1 MGAQPHQSSHQS
13 PRQQIRQMGRLA
25 LTPTMRQSLRLLAW
39 RNYEIAHFVR
49 GLAAENPF
57 IAVDYQE
64 PKPRLPSLTL
74 GEEAFASARLA
85 GVADISLSQ
94 YLLDAVD
101 RLFPLGRA
109 RAVAMA
115 LVAHVDAAGWLDADA
130 PKTAAAYGMAG
141 AEYEELVRRLQS
153 VPIAGLFARNLEECL
168 RLQLEDRGE
177 LDALMR
183 ALLPHLS
190 LLLSGGEDALA
201 AASGLTQAEL
211 QQGLTRLKR
220 LDPKPGAQFRHDDG
234 DIFRPDILVEAQ
246 EDGYAITLN
255 QANLPVVRLADN
267 VGGGEMGA
275 DDAADGV
282 GGDADLLK
290 KAEAAVA
297 ALNAHLSARN
307 RMLLALTQFVV
318 ARQGAF
324 LRAGESALEPLT
336 MADAARQLECHPST
350 ITRLVQD
357 KLVLTP
363 RGMVELRAFFS
374 IGVAGKNGKAI
385 ASHALNAYL
394 LTEIESEDKTK
405 PLTDSTLARM
415 LDARYGV
422 MLTARAVAKRRAKLH
437 IARAS
442 SRKLPQ
448 CAIRTRKEQ

>member
-1 MGAQPHQSSHQS
+1 MGAQPHQSPHQS

-39 RNYEIAHFVR
+39 RNYEIVRFVR

-64 PKPRLPSLTL
+64 PKPRLPSLSV

-85 GVADISLSQ
+85 GVSDISLSQ

-101 RLFPLGRA
+101 RLFPLGRV
-109 RAVAMA
+109 RGVALA

-141 AEYEELVRRLQS
+141 AEYEGLVRRLQS

-211 QQGLTRLKR
+211 KQGLARLKR

-255 QANLPVVRLADN
+255 QANLPVVRLADD
-267 VGGGEMGA
+267 V
-275 DDAADGV
+275 V
-282 GGDADLLK
+282 GDADLLK

-297 ALNAHLSARN
+297 ALNAHISARS

-336 MADAARQLECHPST
+336 MADAARQLACHPST

-374 IGVAGKNGKAI
+374 VGVAGKTGKTI

-405 PLTDSTLARM
+405 PLTDGTLAEM
-415 LDARYGV
+415 LDARYGIT
-422 MLTARAVAKRRAKLH
+422 LTARAVAKRRAKLH

-442 SRKLPQ
+442 ARKLPRN
-448 CAIRTRKEQ
+448 CTRGAIRTRKE

>member
-1 MGAQPHQSSHQS
+1 MGAQPHQSPHQS

-39 RNYEIAHFVR
+39 RNYEIVRFVR

-85 GVADISLSQ
+85 GVSDISLSQ

-109 RAVAMA
+109 RGVAMA

-190 LLLSGGEDALA
+190 LLLSGGEGALA

-211 QQGLTRLKR
+211 KQGLARLKR

-255 QANLPVVRLADN
+255 QANLPVVRLN
-267 VGGGEMGA
+267 
-275 DDAADGV
+275 DDAV
-282 GGDADLLK
+282 GDADLLK

-297 ALNAHLSARN
+297 ALNAHLTARN

-336 MADAARQLECHPST
+336 MADAARQLACHPST

-374 IGVAGKNGKAI
+374 GAVAGKTGKTI

-405 PLTDSTLARM
+405 PLTDGTLAEM
-415 LDARYGV
+415 LDARYGI

-448 CAIRTRKEQ
+448 STKRVVV

>member
-1 MGAQPHQSSHQS
+1 MAVQ
-13 PRQQIRQMGRLA
+13 PRQQPRQTGRLT

-39 RNYEIAHFVR
+39 RNYEIARFVR
-49 GLAAENPF
+49 RLAAENPF

-64 PKPRLPSLTL
+64 PKPRLPSLSL
-74 GEEAFASARLA
+74 GEEAFASARVA
-85 GVADISLSQ
+85 GPADISLSQ

-101 RLFPLGRA
+101 RLFPLGRG
-109 RAVAMA
+109 RAVALA
-115 LVAHVDAAGWLDADA
+115 LVAHVDEAGWLDADA
-130 PKTAAAYGMAG
+130 PKTAAGYGIAG
-141 AEYEELVRRLQS
+141 EEYEQLLRRLQS
-153 VPIAGLFARNLEECL
+153 VPITGLFARNLEECL

-183 ALLPHLS
+183 SLLPHLS

-201 AASGLTQAEL
+201 ESSGLTQAEL
-211 QQGLTRLKR
+211 KQGLARLRR

-246 EDGYAITLN
+246 DDGYAITLN
-255 QANLPVVRLADN
+255 QASLPVVRLADN
-267 VGGGEMGA
+267 VA
-275 DDAADGV
+275 DNV
-282 GGDADLLK
+282 GGDTALLK
-290 KAEAAVA
+290 IAEAEVA
-297 ALNAHLSARN
+297 ALNAHLSARS

-336 MADAARQLECHPST
+336 MADAAHQLECHPST

-374 IGVAGKNGKAI
+374 GAVAGKDGKTI

-405 PLTDSTLARM
+405 PLTDSTLAEM
-415 LDARYGV
+415 LDARYGI
-422 MLTARAVAKRRAKLH
+422 MLTTRAVAKRRTKLH

-442 SRKLPQ
+442 ARKLPQ
-448 CAIRTRKEQ
+448 NAERPIV

>member
-1 MGAQPHQSSHQS
+1 MGAQPHQS
-13 PRQQIRQMGRLA
+13 PRQQPRQQMRQMGRLA

-64 PKPRLPSLTL
+64 PKPRLPSLSL

-85 GVADISLSQ
+85 GVSDISLSQ

-109 RAVAMA
+109 RGVALA

-130 PKTAAAYGMAG
+130 PKTAAGYGMAG
-141 AEYEELVRRLQS
+141 AEYEGLVRRLQS

-201 AASGLTQAEL
+201 EASGLTQAEL
-211 QQGLTRLKR
+211 KQGLARLKR

-234 DIFRPDILVEAQ
+234 DIFRPDILVEARD
-246 EDGYAITLN
+246 DGYAITLN

-267 VGGGEMGA
+267 VGA
-275 DDAADGV
+275 DDA

-297 ALNAHLSARN
+297 ALNAHISARN

-336 MADAARQLECHPST
+336 MADAARQLACHPST

-374 IGVAGKNGKAI
+374 GAVAGKDGKTI

-405 PLTDSTLARM
+405 PLTDGTLARM
-415 LDARYGV
+415 LDARYGI

-448 CAIRTRKEQ
+448 STKRVVV

>member
-1 MGAQPHQSSHQS
+1 MGAQPHQSSRQS

-39 RNYEIAHFVR
+39 RNYEIARFVR

-64 PKPRLPSLTL
+64 PKPRLPSLSL

-85 GVADISLSQ
+85 GVSDISLSQ

-153 VPIAGLFARNLEECL
+153 VPIAGLFARNLAECL

-190 LLLSGGEDALA
+190 LLLSGGEGALA
-201 AASGLTQAEL
+201 AASGLSQAEL
-211 QQGLTRLKR
+211 KQGLTRLKR

-246 EDGYAITLN
+246 DDGYAITLN
-255 QANLPVVRLADN
+255 RANLPVVRLADN
-267 VGGGEMGA
+267 V
-275 DDAADGV
+275 V
-282 GGDADLLK
+282 GDADLLK

-297 ALNAHLSARN
+297 ALNAHLSARS

-336 MADAARQLECHPST
+336 MADAARQLACHPST

-363 RGMVELRAFFS
+363 RGMLELRAFFS
-374 IGVAGKNGKAI
+374 GAVAGKDGKTI

-405 PLTDSTLARM
+405 PLTDGSLAEM
-415 LDARYGV
+415 LDARYGI

-442 SRKLPQ
+442 ARKLPQ
-448 CAIRTRKEQ
+448 STKRAVV

>member
-1 MGAQPHQSSHQS
+1 MMGAQPHQSPHQS
-13 PRQQIRQMGRLA
+13 PRQQIRQTGRLT

-39 RNYEIAHFVR
+39 RNYEIARFVR

-64 PKPRLPSLTL
+64 PKPRLPSLSL

-109 RAVAMA
+109 RGVAMA

-183 ALLPHLS
+183 ALLPHLA

-201 AASGLTQAEL
+201 EASGLTQAEL
-211 QQGLTRLKR
+211 QQGLARLKR

-246 EDGYAITLN
+246 DDGYAITLN
-255 QANLPVVRLADN
+255 QASLPVVRLADN
-267 VGGGEMGA
+267 VG
-275 DDAADGV
+275 ADGV

-290 KAEAAVA
+290 KAEAEVA
-297 ALNAHLSARN
+297 ALNAHLTARN

-336 MADAARQLECHPST
+336 MADAARQLACHPST

-374 IGVAGKNGKAI
+374 GAVADKDGKTI

-405 PLTDSTLARM
+405 PLTDGTLAEM
-415 LDARYGV
+415 LDARYGIT
-422 MLTARAVAKRRAKLH
+422 LTARAVAKRRAKLH

-442 SRKLPQ
+442 ARKLPQ
-448 CAIRTRKEQ
+448 STKRVVV

>member
-1 MGAQPHQSSHQS
+1 MGAQPHQSPHQS

-25 LTPTMRQSLRLLAW
+25 ITPTMRQSLRLLAW
-39 RNYEIAHFVR
+39 RNYEIVRFVR
-49 GLAAENPF
+49 RLAAENPF

-85 GVADISLSQ
+85 GVSDISLSQ

-109 RAVAMA
+109 RGVALA

-130 PKTAAAYGMAG
+130 PKTAAGYGMAG
-141 AEYEELVRRLQS
+141 AEYEGLVRRLQS

-211 QQGLTRLKR
+211 KQGLARLKR

-246 EDGYAITLN
+246 DDGYAITLN
-255 QANLPVVRLADN
+255 QANLPVVRLADD
-267 VGGGEMGA
+267 VQG
-275 DDAADGV
+275 DG
-282 GGDADLLK
+282 DLLK

-297 ALNAHLSARN
+297 ALNAHLTARS

-336 MADAARQLECHPST
+336 MADAARQLACHPST

-374 IGVAGKNGKAI
+374 GAVAGKTGKTI

-405 PLTDSTLARM
+405 PLTDGTLAEM
-415 LDARYGV
+415 LDARYGI

-442 SRKLPQ
+442 ARKLPQ
-448 CAIRTRKEQ
+448 STKRVVV

>member
-1 MGAQPHQSSHQS
+1 MGAQPHQSPHQS
-13 PRQQIRQMGRLA
+13 PRQQMRQMGRLT

-39 RNYEIAHFVR
+39 RNYEIARFVR

-109 RAVAMA
+109 RGVALA

-190 LLLSGGEDALA
+190 LLLSGGEGALA

-211 QQGLTRLKR
+211 KQGLARLKR

-246 EDGYAITLN
+246 DDGYAITLN
-255 QANLPVVRLADN
+255 RANLPVVRLADN
-267 VGGGEMGA
+267 VGAGDVQG
-275 DDAADGV
+275 DG
-282 GGDADLLK
+282 DLLK

-297 ALNAHLSARN
+297 ALNAHLTARN

-324 LRAGESALEPLT
+324 LRAGEVALEPLT
-336 MADAARQLECHPST
+336 MADAARQLACHPST

-374 IGVAGKNGKAI
+374 GAVAGKDGKTI

-405 PLTDSTLARM
+405 PLTDGSLAQM
-415 LDARYGV
+415 LDARYGI

-442 SRKLPQ
+442 SRKLPRN
-448 CAIRTRKEQ
+448 CVRARKEQ

>member
-1 MGAQPHQSSHQS
+1 MGAQPHQSPHQS
-13 PRQQIRQMGRLA
+13 PRQQIRQMGRLT

-39 RNYEIAHFVR
+39 RNYEIARFVR

-85 GVADISLSQ
+85 GVSDISLSQ

-109 RAVAMA
+109 RAVALA

-130 PKTAAAYGMAG
+130 PKTAADYGMAG
-141 AEYEELVRRLQS
+141 AEYEGLVRRLQS

-201 AASGLTQAEL
+201 EASGLSQAEL
-211 QQGLTRLKR
+211 QQGLARLKR
-220 LDPKPGAQFRHDDG
+220 LDPKPGTQFRHDDG

-255 QANLPVVRLADN
+255 QANLPVVRLADD
-267 VGGGEMGA
+267 VA
-275 DDAADGV
+275 DDM

-297 ALNAHLSARN
+297 ALNAHLTARS

-336 MADAARQLECHPST
+336 MADAARQLACHPST

-405 PLTDSTLARM
+405 PLTDGTLAEM
-415 LDARYGV
+415 LDARYGIT
-422 MLTARAVAKRRAKLH
+422 LTARAVAKRRVKLH

-448 CAIRTRKEQ
+448 CAIRTQKE

>member
-1 MGAQPHQSSHQS
+1 MGAQPRQS
-13 PRQQIRQMGRLA
+13 PRQQLRQTNRLA

-39 RNYEIAHFVR
+39 RNYEIARFVR

-64 PKPRLPSLTL
+64 PKPRLPSLSS

-85 GVADISLSQ
+85 GVSDISLSQ
-94 YLLDAVD
+94 YLMDAVD
-101 RLFPLGRA
+101 RLLPLGHA
-109 RAVAMA
+109 RGVAMA
-115 LVAHVDAAGWLDADA
+115 LVAHVDEAGWLDADA
-130 PKTAAAYGMAG
+130 PKTAAGYGIAG
-141 AEYEELVRRLQS
+141 AEYEQLVRRLQS

-177 LDALMR
+177 LDALMQS
-183 ALLPHLS
+183 LLPHLS

-201 AASGLTQAEL
+201 EASGLTQAEL
-211 QQGLTRLKR
+211 KQGLARLKR
-220 LDPKPGAQFRHDDG
+220 LDPKPGAQFRYDDG

-246 EDGYAITLN
+246 DDGYAITLN
-255 QANLPVVRLADN
+255 QANLPVVRLAD
-267 VGGGEMGA
+267 
-275 DDAADGV
+275 DAV
-282 GGDADLLK
+282 GDADLLK
-290 KAEAAVA
+290 IAEAEVA
-297 ALNAHLSARN
+297 ALNAHLSARS
-307 RMLLALTQFVV
+307 RMLLALAQFVV

-324 LRAGESALEPLT
+324 LRSGEAALEPLT

-374 IGVAGKNGKAI
+374 TAVAGKNGKTI

-405 PLTDSTLARM
+405 PLTDSTLAGM
-415 LDARYGV
+415 LNARYGI

-442 SRKLPQ
+442 SRKLPRNCPQ
-448 CAIRTRKEQ
+448 SAIRARKE

>member
-1 MGAQPHQSSHQS
+1 MGAQPRQSPHQSS
-13 PRQQIRQMGRLA
+13 RQQIRQMGRLA

-64 PKPRLPSLTL
+64 PKPRLPSLSM

-85 GVADISLSQ
+85 GGADISLSQ

-109 RAVAMA
+109 RGVAMA

-130 PKTAAAYGMAG
+130 PKTAASYGMAG

-183 ALLPHLS
+183 AMLPHLA

-201 AASGLTQAEL
+201 EASGLTAAEL
-211 QQGLTRLKR
+211 KQGLTRLKR

-255 QANLPVVRLADN
+255 QANLPVVRLADD
-267 VGGGEMGA
+267 V
-275 DDAADGV
+275 ADGV

-290 KAEAAVA
+290 IAEAAVA
-297 ALNAHLSARN
+297 ALNAHLTARS

-324 LRAGESALEPLT
+324 LRAGEVALEPLT
-336 MADAARQLECHPST
+336 MVDAARQLACHPST

-374 IGVAGKNGKAI
+374 GAVAGKNGKTI

-405 PLTDSTLARM
+405 PLTDGTLAEM
-415 LDARYGV
+415 LDARYGIT
-422 MLTARAVAKRRAKLH
+422 LTARAVAKRRAKLH

-442 SRKLPQ
+442 ARKLPQ
-448 CAIRTRKEQ
+448 STKRAVV

>member
-1 MGAQPHQSSHQS
+1 MGAQPHQSPHQS
-13 PRQQIRQMGRLA
+13 PRQQIRQTGRLT

-39 RNYEIAHFVR
+39 RNYEIARFVR

-64 PKPRLPSLTL
+64 PKPRLPSLSL

-85 GVADISLSQ
+85 GVSDISLSQ

-109 RAVAMA
+109 RGVAMA

-130 PKTAAAYGMAG
+130 PKTAAGYGMAG
-141 AEYEELVRRLQS
+141 AEYEGLVRRLQS

-255 QANLPVVRLADN
+255 RANLPVVRLADN
-267 VGGGEMGA
+267 VGGDEVGA
-275 DDAADGV
+275 DDV
-282 GGDADLLK
+282 EGDADLLK
-290 KAEAAVA
+290 KAEAEVA

-324 LRAGESALEPLT
+324 LRAGEVALEPLT
-336 MADAARQLECHPST
+336 MADAARQLACHPST

-405 PLTDSTLARM
+405 PLTDGSLAEM
-415 LDARYGV
+415 LDARYGI
-422 MLTARAVAKRRAKLH
+422 MLTARAVAKRRTKLH

-442 SRKLPQ
+442 SRKLPRN
-448 CAIRTRKEQ
+448 CTRGAIRTRKE

>member
-1 MGAQPHQSSHQS
+1 MGAQPHQSPHQS
-13 PRQQIRQMGRLA
+13 PRQQMRQMGRLT

-39 RNYEIAHFVR
+39 RNYEIARFVR

-64 PKPRLPSLTL
+64 PKPRLPSLSL

-130 PKTAAAYGMAG
+130 PKTAAGYGVVG
-141 AEYEELVRRLQS
+141 AEYEGLVRRLQS

-211 QQGLTRLKR
+211 QQGLARLKR

-255 QANLPVVRLADN
+255 RANLPVVRLADD
-267 VGGGEMGA
+267 VADGVGA
-275 DDAADGV
+275 DDAI
-282 GGDADLLK
+282 GDADLLK
-290 KAEAAVA
+290 KAEAEVA
-297 ALNAHLSARN
+297 ALNAHLTARS

-336 MADAARQLECHPST
+336 MADAARQLACHPST

-374 IGVAGKNGKAI
+374 GAVAGKNGKTI

-405 PLTDSTLARM
+405 PLTDSTLAQM
-415 LDARYGV
+415 LDARYGI

-442 SRKLPQ
+442 SRKLPRN
-448 CAIRTRKEQ
+448 CTRGAIRTQKE

>member
-1 MGAQPHQSSHQS
+1 MGAQPHQSPHQS
-13 PRQQIRQMGRLA
+13 PRQQIRQMGRLT

-39 RNYEIAHFVR
+39 RNYEIARFVR

-64 PKPRLPSLTL
+64 PKPRLPSLSL

-101 RLFPLGRA
+101 RLFPLGRV
-109 RAVAMA
+109 RGVALA

-130 PKTAAAYGMAG
+130 PKTAAGYGMAG

-201 AASGLTQAEL
+201 AASSLTQAEL
-211 QQGLTRLKR
+211 KQGLARLKR

-246 EDGYAITLN
+246 DDGYAITLN
-255 QANLPVVRLADN
+255 QASLPVVRLADD
-267 VGGGEMGA
+267 V
-275 DDAADGV
+275 ADGV

-290 KAEAAVA
+290 KAEAEVV
-297 ALNAHLSARN
+297 ALNAHISARS

-374 IGVAGKNGKAI
+374 GAVAGKDGKTI

-405 PLTDSTLARM
+405 PLTDGTLAEM
-415 LDARYGV
+415 LDARYGIT
-422 MLTARAVAKRRAKLH
+422 LTARAVAKRRAKLH

-442 SRKLPQ
+442 ARKLPQ
-448 CAIRTRKEQ
+448 STKRAVV

>member
-1 MGAQPHQSSHQS
+1 MMGAQPHQS
-13 PRQQIRQMGRLA
+13 PRQQPRQQMRQMGRLT

-64 PKPRLPSLTL
+64 PKPRLPSLSL

-85 GVADISLSQ
+85 GVSDISLSQ

-109 RAVAMA
+109 RGVALA

-130 PKTAAAYGMAG
+130 PKTAAGYGMAG
-141 AEYEELVRRLQS
+141 AEYEGLVRRLQS

-201 AASGLTQAEL
+201 EASGLSQAEL
-211 QQGLTRLKR
+211 KQGLTRLKR

-234 DIFRPDILVEAQ
+234 DIFRPDILVEARD
-246 EDGYAITLN
+246 DGYAITLN

-267 VGGGEMGA
+267 VGA
-275 DDAADGV
+275 DDA

-297 ALNAHLSARN
+297 ALNAHISARN

-336 MADAARQLECHPST
+336 MADAARQLACHPST

-374 IGVAGKNGKAI
+374 VGVAGKTGKTI
-385 ASHALNAYL
+385 ASHTLNAYL

-405 PLTDSTLARM
+405 PLTDGSLAEM
-415 LDARYGV
+415 LDARYGIT
-422 MLTARAVAKRRAKLH
+422 LTARAVAKRRAKLH

-448 CAIRTRKEQ
+448 DAKRVVA

>member
-1 MGAQPHQSSHQS
+1 MGAQPHQSSRQS

-39 RNYEIAHFVR
+39 RNYEIARFVR

-64 PKPRLPSLTL
+64 PKPRLPSLSL

-109 RAVAMA
+109 RGVAMA

-130 PKTAAAYGMAG
+130 PKTAAGYGMAG
-141 AEYEELVRRLQS
+141 AEYEGLVRRLQS

-201 AASGLTQAEL
+201 AASGLSQAEL
-211 QQGLTRLKR
+211 KQGLARLKR

-246 EDGYAITLN
+246 DDGYAITLN

-267 VGGGEMGA
+267 VG
-275 DDAADGV
+275 ADGV
-282 GGDADLLK
+282 EGDADLLK

-297 ALNAHLSARN
+297 ALNAHLTARS

-336 MADAARQLECHPST
+336 MADAARQLACHPST

-374 IGVAGKNGKAI
+374 GAVAGKDGKTI

-405 PLTDSTLARM
+405 PLTDGTLARM

-442 SRKLPQ
+442 SRKLPRN
-448 CAIRTRKEQ
+448 CTRGAIRTQKE

>member
-1 MGAQPHQSSHQS
+1 MGVQPRQSSHQS
-13 PRQQIRQMGRLA
+13 PRQQMRQMGRLT

-39 RNYEIAHFVR
+39 RNYEIARFVR

-64 PKPRLPSLTL
+64 PKPRLPSLSL

-130 PKTAAAYGMAG
+130 PKTAAGYGMAG

-201 AASGLTQAEL
+201 EASGLTAAEL
-211 QQGLTRLKR
+211 KQGLARLKR

-246 EDGYAITLN
+246 DDGYAITLN
-255 QANLPVVRLADN
+255 RANLPVVRLADN
-267 VGGGEMGA
+267 VGA
-275 DDAADGV
+275 DDVQGDG
-282 GGDADLLK
+282 DLLK

-297 ALNAHLSARN
+297 ALNAHLTARN

-336 MADAARQLECHPST
+336 MADAARQLACHPST

-374 IGVAGKNGKAI
+374 GAVAGKTGKTI
-385 ASHALNAYL
+385 ASHALDAYL

-405 PLTDSTLARM
+405 PLTDGSLAEM
-415 LDARYGV
+415 LNARYGI

-442 SRKLPQ
+442 ARKLPQ
-448 CAIRTRKEQ
+448 STKRVVV